1 MKDMKS
7 LYQNPATLLWLTIT
21 LSLLSIGC
29 EKKTVQRLEVETVE
43 QPTVR
48 MRPCNVLLIGLDSL
62 AVSMERQWAARHEM
76 PLTVTKIGR
85 AEFVESG
92 MKVAS
97 DINVLV
103 YPADMMVELIDN
115 KRIDPLG
122 KDFYDSDAFNKFS
135 LLKHYRK
142 TGIRFDGKP
151 FAAPCGGPMFVQI
164 YRADLLKAAGQT
176 VPTTWEQLI
185 KTQTALSTPPA
196 EDNVAPAEGNVAQ
209 AEGEVAQAVALP
221 LAEGWAAQSFLAMS
235 SPYVRQFGRLSV
247 MFDRNT
253 MKPMLESAG
262 FVRALDELKKIAAA
276 NPQSLKMDPASV
288 YQALRNGDAAI
299 GLTWPHSIVADG
311 SDGANEA
318 DEVDEAD
325 DAEEEISIANQSN
338 QSDGAAL
345 QKALDQLRVAQVPGT
360 ADFYDSN
367 DSQWV
372 RRESGQSVTVNFH
385 NMPGVLVS
393 NARSRGR
400 KQAAE
405 QFIGWLTEPAIGEIL
420 FGQENR
426 SGPFRATHL
435 AKIEDWGDPESCSEF
450 RASWSGVL
458 RESHEQAL
466 IMTFPKIARSG
477 EYLELLDQGIRKC
490 LQENLSAQD
499 SLAEI
504 SQQWESLTESIGRPK
519 QLKLLER
526 NESF

>member
-7 LYQNPATLLWLTIT
+7 LYQNPATLLWLTMAV
-21 LSLLSIGC
+21 SLLSIGC

-43 QPTVR
+43 QTAVR

-85 AEFVESG
+85 AKFIESG
-92 MKVAS
+92 MKVTS

-122 KDFYDSDAFNKFS
+122 KDFYDSDAFTKFS

-164 YRADLLKAAGQT
+164 YRADWLKAAGQT

-185 KTQTALSTPPA
+185 KTQMSLSKPQ
-196 EDNVAPAEGNVAQ
+196 AEGN
-209 AEGEVAQAVALP
+209 VAQAVALP
-221 LAEGWAAQSFLAMS
+221 LAEGWAAQSFLAIC

-299 GLTWPHSIVADG
+299 GLTWPQPIE
-311 SDGANEA
+311 ANDA
-318 DEVDEAD
+318 DEETTDG
-325 DAEEEISIANQSN
+325 NQSN

-345 QKALDQLRVAQVPGT
+345 QKVLDQLRVAQVPGT

-405 QFIGWLTEPAIGEIL
+405 QFIAWLTEPAIGEIL

-477 EYLELLDQGIRKC
+477 EYLELLDRGIRQC
-490 LQENLSAQD
+490 LQENLSAQE
-499 SLAEI
+499 SLSEI